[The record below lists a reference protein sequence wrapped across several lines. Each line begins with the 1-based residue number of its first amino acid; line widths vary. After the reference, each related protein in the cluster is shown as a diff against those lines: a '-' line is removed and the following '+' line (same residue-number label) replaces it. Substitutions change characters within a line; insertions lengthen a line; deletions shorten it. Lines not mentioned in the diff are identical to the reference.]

1 MSIASSW
8 LAAPPA
14 DAAIELAPEMIS
26 AAAISARGAEIA
38 VRGFATR
45 RLAPGAL
52 VGSLTAANVL
62 DRRLVIDSLREVV
75 GALGTHPRR
84 VALLLPDVAARV
96 SLVRFERVPA
106 RQEDLEQ
113 LVRWQL
119 RKSAPFPI
127 DEAVLSLSRGGARD
141 AAGEFVAVIA
151 RRAVVRDYETL
162 CEELGMQ
169 PGLVDLS
176 TFGVLNFLLSSP
188 SIAGGDWLVV
198 HLRPEYTSLA
208 IMRNDSVIFFRNVPD
223 SDGETLADAVHQTTM
238 YYQDRLSGHGFG
250 RVFLGGTGP
259 TSGSLEAVKR
269 GLEQR
274 LGVGVRSIDL
284 SHAALSDSE
293 RIAAAPERLAVLAP
307 LVGTLLRTRGR
318 VAA

>member
-1 MSIASSW
+1 
-8 LAAPPA
+8 
-14 DAAIELAPEMIS
+14 
-26 AAAISARGAEIA
+26 
-38 VRGFATR
+38 
-45 RLAPGAL
+45 
-52 VGSLTAANVL
+52 
-62 DRRLVIDSLREVV
+62 
-75 GALGTHPRR
+75 
-84 VALLLPDVAARV
+84 LLPDVAARV